1 MKSFKG
7 FRTKLK
13 LNGNDVEKKDKYYT
27 LSVNANNWRKMC
39 FSLMVVVVFLSA
51 VLTKIALTK
60 KVNTFIVEKSGNQYT
75 VIGDVSS
82 VAEVQKK
89 ASEQEVIYFLNEVI
103 DGIKGLPRN
112 TEVYEKNYRKALS
125 YLSRSAAKKIDN
137 YLKEEDYVKKVEN
150 GKTVE
155 IAFNTGD
162 KISENTYQIRWRQ
175 TTYTKDGEVES
186 NINYSAILTITF
198 TDVSEKTLY
207 INPLGLMIVDF
218 SQKEE
223 HL

>member
-112 TEVYEKNYRKALS
+112 TEVYEKNYRKL
-125 YLSRSAAKKIDN
+125 YHTFQEVLLKK
-137 YLKEEDYVKKVEN
+137 
-150 GKTVE
+150 
-155 IAFNTGD
+155 
-162 KISENTYQIRWRQ
+162 
-175 TTYTKDGEVES
+175 
-186 NINYSAILTITF
+186 
-198 TDVSEKTLY
+198 
-207 INPLGLMIVDF
+207 
-218 SQKEE
+218 
-223 HL
+223 

>member
-137 YLKEEDYVKKVEN
+137 YLKEEDYVK
-150 GKTVE
+150 
-155 IAFNTGD
+155 
-162 KISENTYQIRWRQ
+162 
-175 TTYTKDGEVES
+175 
-186 NINYSAILTITF
+186 
-198 TDVSEKTLY
+198 
-207 INPLGLMIVDF
+207 
-218 SQKEE
+218 
-223 HL
+223 

>member
-39 FSLMVVVVFLSA
+39 FSLMIVVVFLSA

-75 VIGDVSS
+75 VVGDVSS

-223 HL
+223 LL

>member
-198 TDVSEKTLY
+198 TDVSEKTL
-207 INPLGLMIVDF
+207 
-218 SQKEE
+218 
-223 HL
+223 

>member
-223 HL
+223 LL

>member
-13 LNGNDVEKKDKYYT
+13 INGNDVEKKDKYYT

-39 FSLMVVVVFLSA
+39 LSLMIVVVFLSGA
-51 VLTKIALTK
+51 LIKIALTK
-60 KVNTFIVEKSGNQYT
+60 KVTTFVVEKSGTKYT
-75 VIGDVSS
+75 VVGDVSS
-82 VAEVQKK
+82 IAETQKK
-89 ASEQEVIYFLNEVI
+89 VSEQEVIYFLNEVI

-155 IAFNTGD
+155 ISFNTGD
-162 KISENTYQIRWRQ
+162 KISDSTYQIRWRQ
-175 TTYTKDGEVES
+175 TTYAKDGTVES

-207 INPLGLMIVDF
+207 VNPLGLMIVDF

-223 HL
+223 ML

>member
-75 VIGDVSS
+75 VVGDVSS

-89 ASEQEVIYFLNEVI
+89 VSEQEVIYFLNEVI

-223 HL
+223 LL

>member
-75 VIGDVSS
+75 V
-82 VAEVQKK
+82 
-89 ASEQEVIYFLNEVI
+89 Y
-103 DGIKGLPRN
+103 
-112 TEVYEKNYRKALS
+112 
-125 YLSRSAAKKIDN
+125 
-137 YLKEEDYVKKVEN
+137 
-150 GKTVE
+150 
-155 IAFNTGD
+155 
-162 KISENTYQIRWRQ
+162 
-175 TTYTKDGEVES
+175 
-186 NINYSAILTITF
+186 
-198 TDVSEKTLY
+198 
-207 INPLGLMIVDF
+207 
-218 SQKEE
+218 
-223 HL
+223 

>member
-13 LNGNDVEKKDKYYT
+13 LNGNNVEKKDKYYT

-39 FSLMVVVVFLSA
+39 FSLMIVVVFLSA
-51 VLTKIALTK
+51 ILTKIALTK

-75 VIGDVSS
+75 VVGDVSS

-223 HL
+223 LL

>member
-75 VIGDVSS
+75 VVGDVSS

-137 YLKEEDYVKKVEN
+137 YLKEEDYVKKVQN

-207 INPLGLMIVDF
+207 VNPLGLMIVDF

-223 HL
+223 LL

>member
-13 LNGNDVEKKDKYYT
+13 LNGNNVEKKDKYYT

-39 FSLMVVVVFLSA
+39 FSLMIVVVFLSA
-51 VLTKIALTK
+51 ILTKIALTK

-223 HL
+223 LL

>member
-162 KISENTYQIRWRQ
+162 KISENTYQIKWRQ

-223 HL
+223 LL